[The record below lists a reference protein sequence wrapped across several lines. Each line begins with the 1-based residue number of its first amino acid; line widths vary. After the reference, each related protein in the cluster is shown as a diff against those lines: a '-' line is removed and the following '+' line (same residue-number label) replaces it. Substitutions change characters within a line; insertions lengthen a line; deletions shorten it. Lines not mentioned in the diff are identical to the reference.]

1 MWLNLVLSSQNV
13 RQHALSMLTDVF
25 VDKQDAPVPI
35 ECVCSVLSEIC
46 VPLAGRSIIRL
57 QTGQGGT
64 PSTDEMMIEFELCI
78 GLVFKP
84 LRHNLKNVVA
94 SSSGS
99 SNLFPIWRAVLSVI
113 EELLGANN
121 GEDEAALPDSLR
133 KTMQDLATEHLQN
146 AIKVLMSNGAIAP
159 EPKTPND
166 LSSLT
171 WDAVGRMGIGKET
184 IDAWK
189 TSAEDIAKSEA

>member
-1 MWLNLVLSSQNV
+1 M
-13 RQHALSMLTDVF
+13 TDVF

-46 VPLAGRSIIRL
+46 VPLAGRSITRL
-57 QTGQGGT
+57 QTGQNGT

-84 LRHNLKNVVA
+84 LRHNLKNVVG
-94 SSSGS
+94 STSGS

-113 EELLGANN
+113 EELLGTGNS

-146 AIKVLMSNGAIAP
+146 AIQVLMTNGAIVS

-171 WDAVGRMGIGKET
+171 WDSVGRMGIGKET

-189 TSAEDIAKSEA
+189 TSAERAEAEVNTD

>member
-1 MWLNLVLSSQNV
+1 
-13 RQHALSMLTDVF
+13 MLTDIF

-57 QTGQGGT
+57 QTGHGGP

-84 LRHNLKNVVA
+84 LRHNLKSVVT
-94 SSSGS
+94 SSSGN
-99 SNLFPIWRAVLSVI
+99 SNLTPIWSSVLSVI
-113 EELLGANN
+113 EEFLGTDNVG
-121 GEDEAALPDSLR
+121 GEDEMALPESLR

-146 AIKVLMSNGAIAP
+146 AIQVLISAGAIVSD
-159 EPKTPND
+159 PKTPND

-171 WDAVGRMGIGKET
+171 WDSVGRMGIEKET
-184 IDAWK
+184 IDSWK
-189 TSAEDIAKSEA
+189 KGPVERADSADEEA